1 MKMKKWMKAGL
12 NWGLFMFVIMTFIWP
27 LIDGEEITIKNVLIG
42 FFLWGIL
49 GSFFFG
55 RSMKNRLDKEG

>member
-1 MKMKKWMKAGL
+1 MKKWQKAGL

-55 RSMKNRLDKEG
+55 LSMKSRLDKED